1 MKKLIFSTWQPKHL
15 WRAAHLVWQA
25 DKTIAAINI
34 LLQLLQALLPV
45 LTLYFIKLLVEQ
57 LVLGINF
64 NHVVL
69 LLAAFGGL
77 QLLLAMAAQ
86 FANYIQTIH
95 QQKLADYMLE
105 KVLRKAIEVD
115 YSYYENP
122 AYHDTLH
129 LAQQQSLYRL
139 PQLLSSL
146 SLLLQSGSSVFF
158 MVIFFFTL
166 QSSFALLFVFLCM
179 PLATIKWYYGFALQ
193 KQERQ
198 FVPLEREANYL
209 YQSLTA
215 TSYAKEVRIFGFGN
229 SFIAKFKK
237 IRLYIQDEKKKL
249 HLKLALFSLLAEVF
263 EILAMAFIFYFLAKQ
278 AWSKAIT
285 VGVFVIYV
293 QGFQRLQGT
302 TKNFLQSLVQV
313 FQLKIF
319 LQDLFAFFDIELIDK
334 AIAQI
339 PFPTVKDGLHLNNV
353 SFNYPAT
360 NKRVLHQ
367 INIACKPGQIIAIV
381 GENGSGKSTLVKLLA
396 GLYHLEEGNIQF
408 DGIEL
413 NTILPSSFRN
423 NSIFVFQDFE
433 KYFFTVEENIALSNT
448 AKTLSSQN
456 VQQAATLSGA
466 DKFIQKLA
474 KGYQTRMGNLFDGS
488 EQLSG
493 GQWQKLTLSRMFYKD
508 VQLIVLDEPTSSLD
522 ANAEM
527 EIFKNVKE
535 HLKNKMVIIISH
547 RLYNLKMAN
556 TIYVMDDGQI
566 AEQGSFDE
574 LVNKQGIFRKMYDAQ
589 KL

>member
-1 MKKLIFSTWQPKHL
+1 M
-15 WRAAHLVWQA
+15 VWQA

-139 PQLLSSL
+139 PQLLSSF

-158 MVIFFFTL
+158 MMIFFFTL

-198 FVPLEREANYL
+198 FVPLEREASYL

-339 PFPTVKDGLHLNNV
+339 PFPTVKDGLQLNNI

-360 NKRVLHQ
+360 NKKVLHQ

-413 NTILPSSFRN
+413 STILPSSFRN

-448 AKTLSSQN
+448 DKSLSVKD

-466 DKFIQKLA
+466 DKFIQKLP

-508 VQLIVLDEPTSSLD
+508 AQLIVLDEPTSSLD

-535 HLKNKMVIIISH
+535 HLKDKMVIIISH

-556 TIYVMDDGQI
+556 TIYVMHDGHI

>member
-1 MKKLIFSTWQPKHL
+1 M
-15 WRAAHLVWQA
+15 VWQA

-105 KVLRKAIEVD
+105 KVLRKAIDVD

-139 PQLLSSL
+139 PQLLGSF

-209 YQSLTA
+209 YQSLT
-215 TSYAKEVRIFGFGN
+215 R
-229 SFIAKFKK
+229 
-237 IRLYIQDEKKKL
+237 
-249 HLKLALFSLLAEVF
+249 
-263 EILAMAFIFYFLAKQ
+263 
-278 AWSKAIT
+278 
-285 VGVFVIYV
+285 
-293 QGFQRLQGT
+293 
-302 TKNFLQSLVQV
+302 
-313 FQLKIF
+313 
-319 LQDLFAFFDIELIDK
+319 
-334 AIAQI
+334 
-339 PFPTVKDGLHLNNV
+339 
-353 SFNYPAT
+353 
-360 NKRVLHQ
+360 
-367 INIACKPGQIIAIV
+367 
-381 GENGSGKSTLVKLLA
+381 
-396 GLYHLEEGNIQF
+396 
-408 DGIEL
+408 
-413 NTILPSSFRN
+413 
-423 NSIFVFQDFE
+423 
-433 KYFFTVEENIALSNT
+433 
-448 AKTLSSQN
+448 
-456 VQQAATLSGA
+456 
-466 DKFIQKLA
+466 
-474 KGYQTRMGNLFDGS
+474 
-488 EQLSG
+488 
-493 GQWQKLTLSRMFYKD
+493 
-508 VQLIVLDEPTSSLD
+508 
-522 ANAEM
+522 
-527 EIFKNVKE
+527 
-535 HLKNKMVIIISH
+535 
-547 RLYNLKMAN
+547 
-556 TIYVMDDGQI
+556 
-566 AEQGSFDE
+566 
-574 LVNKQGIFRKMYDAQ
+574 
-589 KL
+589 

>member
-1 MKKLIFSTWQPKHL
+1 M
-15 WRAAHLVWQA
+15 VWQA

-139 PQLLSSL
+139 PQLLSSF

-158 MVIFFFTL
+158 MMIFFFTL

-198 FVPLEREANYL
+198 FVPLEREASYL

-339 PFPTVKDGLHLNNV
+339 PFPTVKDGLQLNNI

-360 NKRVLHQ
+360 NKKVLHQ

-448 AKTLSSQN
+448 DKSLSVKD

-508 VQLIVLDEPTSSLD
+508 AQLIVLDEPTSSLD

-535 HLKNKMVIIISH
+535 HLKDKMVIIISH

-556 TIYVMDDGQI
+556 TIYVMHDGHI